1 MSSTLSGSSWLWGRQ
16 LGIYITTLSVWL
28 RAAPKGVNPSAPL
41 LCPVPCANG
50 LLKPGGE
57 PLGIA
62 AAGSPLACTEEVGSK
77 VPSKGQGLGTDEF
90 CSVTELAVN
99 ASALQARFSLC
110 LVPWFQLISQLTFL
124 CPMPL
129 KPLHLPLSTNEYLLH
144 TRS

>member
-1 MSSTLSGSSWLWGRQ
+1 M
-16 LGIYITTLSVWL
+16 
-28 RAAPKGVNPSAPL
+28 
-41 LCPVPCANG
+41 PCANG

-110 LVPWFQLISQLTFL
+110 LVPWAMVFPVVMYGCESWTV
-124 CPMPL
+124 
-129 KPLHLPLSTNEYLLH
+129 KKAE
-144 TRS
+144 R

>member
-1 MSSTLSGSSWLWGRQ
+1 M
-16 LGIYITTLSVWL
+16 
-28 RAAPKGVNPSAPL
+28 
-41 LCPVPCANG
+41 PCANG

-99 ASALQARFSLC
+99 ASALQARFSLS
-110 LVPWFQLISQLTFL
+110 LSRPLIPAHFSTNFL
-124 CPMPL
+124 MPHASEATAL
-129 KPLHLPLSTNEYLLH
+129 APLH
-144 TRS
+144 